1 MKKTFTSF
9 RRLMAGCSLLMAVP
23 SAAQVATTY
32 TFSQTAGTYTASAGT
47 TIASNALGNM
57 DDETFGP
64 ITIPNFA
71 FDGNIYNNIYIN
83 TNGFITFGGAPAVDE
98 YNPISDAATYMG
110 AVSAF
115 GHDLDAATSGT
126 RNIRYQTIGNEF
138 VIQWQNV
145 ARYSI
150 TGERISFQIRLNTVT
165 NQIKIVYGGTITPG
179 SDNTYM
185 EVGLR
190 GPDNT
195 FATNVNNRKVNAGT
209 GAWINSVAGT
219 GNGSTCYFNSATT
232 TTVPAAGT
240 TFTWTPAAVDVK
252 AVAVAS
258 PNIAGCYGKTETVSV
273 TVTNTGGT
281 ALNFATTPLTLNV
294 ASTGPNPATFTP
306 VVVNTGTLAVNA
318 SQNIQITT
326 AYNMSVSGTYI
337 FTASAAI
344 TGDSHAGNNTA
355 TDVRIS
361 HTPTVAYADAA
372 VCSGQSIALTGTATA
387 HPYVITATN
396 STAVAIPD
404 DTPAGVNS
412 TITISGA
419 GTALA
424 SSATAIINNI
434 THTFDGDLILT
445 LTAPNGSSIIL
456 SNQEGSIDQNY
467 TNTVFSDTATTPV
480 SAGTGPFTGAFM
492 PEAPFSTLT
501 GPANGTWTLNVSDNA
516 AADVGTLAGWSLA
529 FQSSNGISAYSW
541 TPSATLNNDTSASPM
556 ANPTAPT
563 LYMVMVTDLSGC
575 TNTDSV
581 QVNINALP
589 TVTASASAANVCP
602 ASNVTFTGGGAAS
615 YSWTGGITD
624 AIPFSVSAT
633 DTYTVTGTDGN
644 GCINT
649 ATTTV
654 NVYTLPT
661 VLANASVP
669 AICDGDAVTFTG
681 SGATSYTW
689 TGGVTD
695 GLPYSPAATDTY
707 TVTGT
712 DANGC
717 VNTATTSVT
726 VNPLPTVTASADL
739 SAVCV
744 GNNVTLT
751 GGGAASY
758 TWTGSVTDGLAF
770 TPAATDTYTV
780 TGTDANGCINTAS
793 TTVTVNTLP
802 AVTASADLSAVCT
815 GNNVTLTGGGATSYN
830 WTTGVIDG
838 VAFAPAATD
847 TYTVTGT
854 DGNGCI
860 NTASTTVTVN
870 ALPNVIASV
879 DVATVCE
886 GTIVLFAGG
895 GDPATY
901 TWSNGVVDLTSYTP
915 LSTNTYTVTGTDA
928 NGCSNTDSITVTV
941 NPLPMVDVSFAPGT
955 QCVYNAAITL
965 SGESPAGG
973 TWSGNGVSGT
983 SFDPATAGV
992 GTSAITYTYTDANG
1006 CSAMDTTS
1014 INVDVCTG
1022 IAATGANGV
1031 ELNAYPNPASGLIT
1045 VSILNVNAAEKI
1057 QLQITD
1063 MLGNEVYGQ
1072 QIASAGTE
1080 FTTQVDVSAFAKGT
1094 YLMKVS
1100 TGTTVKMMKI
1110 VKQ

>member
-9 RRLMAGCSLLMAVP
+9 RRLIAGCSLLMAVP
-23 SAAQVATTY
+23 SVAQVATTY
-32 TFSQTAGTYTASAGT
+32 TFTQTAGTYTASAGT
-47 TIASNALGNM
+47 TIASNALANM
-57 DDETFGP
+57 DDEVFGP

-71 FDGNIYNNIYIN
+71 FDGNVYNSIYIS
-83 TNGFITFGGAPAVDE
+83 TNGFITFGGAPDVAE
-98 YNPISDAATYMG
+98 YNPISDAGTYIG
-110 AVSAF
+110 AISAF
-115 GHDLDAATSGT
+115 GHDLDEATSGT
-126 RNIRYQTIGNEF
+126 RNIRYQIIGTEF

-145 ARYSI
+145 ARYAV

-195 FATNVNNRKVNAGT
+195 FATNINNRKVNAGT

-219 GNGSTCYFNSATT
+219 GAGSTCYFNSATT

-252 AVAVAS
+252 AVGVAS

-294 ASTGPNPATFTP
+294 AATGPNPATFTP

-318 SQNIQITT
+318 SQNVQITT
-326 AYNMSVSGTYI
+326 AYNMSVSGTYL

-355 TDVRIS
+355 VVPRIS
-361 HTPTVAYADAA
+361 HTPAVAYADAA

-387 HPYVITATN
+387 YPYVITATN
-396 STAVAIPD
+396 STAIAIPD
-404 DTPAGVNS
+404 NTPAGINS
-412 TITISGA
+412 TINISGA

-424 SSATAIINNI
+424 SSATAIINSI

-456 SNQEGSIDQNY
+456 SNQEGSLDQNY

-492 PEAPFSTLT
+492 PEAAFSTLT

-516 AADVGTLAGWSLA
+516 AADVGTLNGWSLA
-529 FQSSNGISAYSW
+529 FQSSNGIAAYNW
-541 TPSATLNNDTSASPM
+541 TPSANLNNDTSASPM

-581 QVNINALP
+581 QVSINALP
-589 TVTASASAANVCP
+589 TVTASASAASVCP
-602 ASNVTFTGGGAAS
+602 ASNVTLTGGGANS
-615 YSWTGGITD
+615 YAWSGGVTD
-624 AIPFSVSAT
+624 AIPFSVTAT

-644 GCINT
+644 GCTNT

-661 VLANASVP
+661 VVANASVP
-669 AICDGDAVTFTG
+669 AVCDGDAVTFTG

-689 TGGVTD
+689 SAGVTD

-717 VNTATTSVT
+717 MNTATTSVT
-726 VNPLPTVTASADL
+726 VNPLPTVVANSTAA
-739 SAVCV
+739 AVCD
-744 GNNVTLT
+744 GSSVTLT
-751 GGGAASY
+751 GSGATSY
-758 TWTGSVTDGLAF
+758 TWTTSVTDGLAF

-780 TGTDANGCINTAS
+780 TGTDGNGCVNTAT
-793 TTVTVNTLP
+793 TTVTVNTIP
-802 AVTASADLSAVCT
+802 TVTASADLSTVCA
-815 GNNVTLTGGGATSYN
+815 GSNVTLTGGGATSYS
-830 WTTGVIDG
+830 WTTGVTDG

-854 DGNGCI
+854 DGNGCT
-860 NTASTTVTVN
+860 NTATTTVTVN
-870 ALPNVIASV
+870 PLPTVTASADMSMVCAGNNV
-879 DVATVCE
+879 TL
-886 GTIVLFAGG
+886 TGG
-895 GDPATY
+895 GA
-901 TWSNGVVDLTSYTP
+901 TSYSWTTGVTDGVAFAP
-915 LSTNTYTVTGTDA
+915 TATDTYTVTGTDA
-928 NGCSNTDSITVTV
+928 NGCMNTATTTVTV
-941 NPLPMVDVSFAPGT
+941 NPLPVVDVTTTSGT
-955 QCVYNAAITL
+955 LCVYNAAIALNAT
-965 SGESPAGG
+965 PAGG
-973 TWSGNGVSGT
+973 TWSGNGVSGP

-992 GTSAITYTYTDANG
+992 GVSIVTYSFTDVNG
-1006 CSAMDTTS
+1006 CSNMDTTS

-1022 IAATGANGV
+1022 IAAN
-1031 ELNAYPNPASGLIT
+1031 NASTIQDITVYPNPASGMVNISVNNANFTQLLINI
-1045 VSILNVNAAEKI
+1045 VDI
-1057 QLQITD
+1057 Q
-1063 MLGNEVYGQ
+1063 GKEVYN
-1072 QIASAGTE
+1072 E
-1080 FTTQVDVSAFAKGT
+1080 LDKNVSAAYSKQINIEGFAKGVYYIRLT
-1094 YLMKVS
+1094 
-1100 TGTTVKMMKI
+1100 TGTDSKVQKLVI
-1110 VKQ
+1110 Q